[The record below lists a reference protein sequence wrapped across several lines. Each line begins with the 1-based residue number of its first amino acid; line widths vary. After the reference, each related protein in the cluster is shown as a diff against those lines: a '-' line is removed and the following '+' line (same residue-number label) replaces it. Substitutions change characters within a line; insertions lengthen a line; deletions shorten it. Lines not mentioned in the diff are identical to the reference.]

1 MNHGT
6 RYLILLFYLQR
17 HIQNSMSKLY
27 LIKINMDIFETIHCR
42 QNVNK
47 SRYTKLHTRSF
58 NNNIT
63 DICSL
68 YHIRIKSS
76 ALYRQSQ
83 KIIIIF
89 DQIVVLSF
97 NTIKTWQQSILF
109 ISYLYKLQHD
119 NNVTCAYQISQGNQ
133 PNIYNIS
140 ILVCA

>member
-1 MNHGT
+1 M
-6 RYLILLFYLQR
+6 FYLQR
-17 HIQNSMSKLY
+17 LIHNSISKLY
-27 LIKINMDIFETIHCR
+27 LIKINMEIFETIHCR

-83 KIIIIF
+83 KIIRMF

-97 NTIKTWQQSILF
+97 STIKTWQQSILCL
-109 ISYLYKLQHD
+109 SYLYKLQQ
-119 NNVTCAYQISQGNQ
+119 NIKVTYAYQISRITQL
-133 PNIYNIS
+133 NIYNIS
-140 ILVCA
+140 ILVCT